1 MKKFKDIN
9 ARNAFFIGGLCA
21 ISYMTVYIGRNMLS
35 ATTPQIIDSDGYTT
49 KYIGAVSSLFFAFYA
64 IGQLI
69 NGMIGDKIK
78 AKYMLGCGLAF
89 AGICNA
95 IFPYI
100 IDQPLTSRIVYGIS
114 GFFLSMIYAPMV
126 KLVAENTKPIYTIRC
141 SMAYDFAANF
151 GTPVAGMIAALFV
164 WKSAFR
170 VSSIALI
177 FMGIMCL
184 TLFGYMEKCGVVKWS
199 QYRQEKEKGVLS
211 GIKTLIKRR
220 IVKFVLIA
228 IVTGVVRTSVMF
240 WLPTY
245 IAQYLGF
252 TAQRAASIFT
262 VASVVVSMATFVAVF
277 VYERLRRNMDL
288 TILVAFLSAVV
299 CFLLTYLIKLPVI
312 NIIFLVVGIL
322 SSNVA
327 SSMMWSRYCPS
338 LRETGL
344 VSSATGFLDFISY
357 MAAAATSTIF
367 ANAVSAIGWRNLV
380 LVWVVLMV
388 LGVVIAIP
396 GTKLCKGEKVWH
408 ET

>member
-21 ISYMTVYIGRNMLS
+21 VSYLTVYIGRNMLS

-49 KYIGAVSSLFFAFYA
+49 EYIGTVSSLFFAFYA

-69 NGMIGDKIK
+69 NGMIGEKIK
-78 AKYMLGCGLAF
+78 AKYMLGFGLTLT
-89 AGICNA
+89 GICNG

-100 IDQPLTSRIVYGIS
+100 IDQPLTARIVYGIS

-126 KLVAENTKPIYTIRC
+126 KLVSENTKPIYTIRC

-151 GTPVAGMIAALFV
+151 GTPVAGMIAALLV
-164 WKSAFR
+164 WKSAFG
-170 VSSIALI
+170 VSSMALI

-184 TLFGYMEKCGVVKWS
+184 TLIGRMEKSGLVKWS
-199 QYRQEKEKGVLS
+199 QYRQEKEKGGLS
-211 GIKTLIKRR
+211 GIRTLIKRR
-220 IVKFVLIA
+220 ILKFALVA
-228 IVTGVVRTSVMF
+228 IVTGLVRISVMF

-252 TAQRAASIFT
+252 TAKRSASIFT
-262 VASVVVSMATFVAVF
+262 VSSVVVSMATFVAVF
-277 VYERLRRNMDL
+277 VYERLQRNMDL
-288 TILVAFLSAVV
+288 TILIAFASAVG
-299 CFLLTYLIKLPVI
+299 CFLLVYLIKLPVI

-327 SSMMWSRYCPS
+327 SSMMWNRYCPS

-344 VSSATGFLDFISY
+344 VSSATGFLNFISY
-357 MAAAATSTIF
+357 MSAAASSKIF
-367 ANAVSAIGWRNLV
+367 GNAVSDIGWKNLV
-380 LVWVVLMV
+380 LVWVALMI
-388 LGVVIAIP
+388 LGVLIAIP
-396 GTKLCKGEKVWH
+396 GTKLRKGEKVWH